1 MQGLK
6 TIAVDEETW
15 NKLRILREKLKAKS
29 YDEVIQLLIEA
40 WKNAEVDRA
49 LSSLQIPDD
58 IAEDLISLIDSSKR
72 KGTGRS

>member
-1 MQGLK
+1 LK

-29 YDEVIQLLIEA
+29 YDEVIQLLIEV
-40 WKNAEVDRA
+40 WKNTEVDRA

-58 IAEDLISLIDSSKR
+58 IAEDLISLIDSSK
-72 KGTGRS
+72 KKSTGRS

>member
-1 MQGLK
+1 MK

>member
-1 MQGLK
+1 MK

-29 YDEVIQLLIEA
+29 YDEVIQLLIEV
-40 WKNAEVDRA
+40 WKNTEVDRA

-58 IAEDLISLIDSSKR
+58 IAEDLISLIDSSK
-72 KGTGRS
+72 KKSTGRS